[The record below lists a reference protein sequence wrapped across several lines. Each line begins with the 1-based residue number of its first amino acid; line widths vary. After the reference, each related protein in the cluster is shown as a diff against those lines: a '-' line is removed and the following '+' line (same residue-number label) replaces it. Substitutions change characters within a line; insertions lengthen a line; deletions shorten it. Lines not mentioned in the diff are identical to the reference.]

1 MSQVNVSPGG
11 GYRDDTAAGWGAAT
25 VAMIVGFVL
34 LFVVLAY
41 FLATQVGWMQ
51 PITIVNQQPP
61 VDRTNTTVI
70 ERQAPP
76 STSNSTSSS
85 SGTTGTTGSTGSTS
99 STTGTSGGTTG
110 TTSTTGGR

>member
-11 GYRDDTAAGWGAAT
+11 GYRDDAAAGWGAAT
-25 VAMIVGFVL
+25 IAMIVGFVL

-41 FLATQVGWMQ
+41 FLATQAGWMQ
-51 PITIVNQQPP
+51 PITVINQQPP
-61 VDRTNTTVI
+61 VERTNTTVI

-85 SGTTGTTGSTGSTS
+85 SSQTGSSGTTGSTGSTS
-99 STTGTSGGTTG
+99 GTSGSTG
-110 TTSTTGGR
+110 S